1 METRSS
7 EHGQEP
13 ARCEMDIAPEVTA
26 PKHHAPRC
34 TYSYIYPSPSMPI
47 TMNNHEFRRAW
58 FDLEDLPPTN
68 ESGSDSVC
76 RQINHILQSLEQI
89 VHAELHG
96 RPQSPKVVVAGF
108 SQGGA
113 TAMMLALTSL
123 HEIGGVASL
132 SGWIPHISRPVC
144 SLHSKSSCAVLNIRP
159 RVCARLS
166 PLCPSSGAMALR
178 IRKYPWQLD
187 RKARFSCRKTWGFR
201 KQRQYRHLRQKAQ
214 SLLTPHYRITFRSYE
229 DLGHDVCQQE
239 MQDLAA
245 WLDAIF

>member
-1 METRSS
+1 MSSPSTGSSDLGSEPEILDVLEVHPREDLRGTVIFLHGLGQRAQQWRPAVQSMARSLP
-7 EHGQEP
+7 GVKWILPQ
-13 ARCEMDIAPEVTA
+13 
-26 PKHHAPRC
+26 
-34 TYSYIYPSPSMPI
+34 SPSMPI
-47 TMNNHEFRRAW
+47 TMYNHEFRRAW

-76 RQINHILQSLEQI
+76 RQINHVLQSLEQI

-132 SGWIPHISRPVC
+132 SGWIPHISRPGMRQIEP
-144 SLHSKSSCAVLNIRP
+144 SLPVFWGHGTEDPEV
-159 RVCARLS
+159 
-166 PLCPSSGAMALR
+166 PLAIGQESTLFLQEDLGLPEA
-178 IRKYPWQLD
+178 
-187 RKARFSCRKTWGFR
+187 T
-201 KQRQYRHLRQKAQ
+201 
-214 SLLTPHYRITFRSYE
+214 ITFRSYE